1 MKFILFLILS
11 LIIVVPAFAI
21 PLSDRT
27 GLKTKF
33 DVDVGEKTYVIE
45 TVANFNIDNVEFYND
60 TLVFQISSGL
70 QNNLLEL
77 QIPQN
82 ITKGEIHL
90 FLNEQE
96 IAPKILTNSEI
107 SFVTL
112 EFPGNGTHILE
123 VKSDFTLKTPQPEI
137 IQGESVNMVAIFVT
151 VAIAAIAAGSV
162 MAYKKRK
169 PVTR

>member
-1 MKFILFLILS
+1 MKFILFLILLS
-11 LIIVVPAFAI
+11 IVVVPAFAI
-21 PLSDRT
+21 PLSDKT

-33 DVDVGEKTYVIE
+33 DVDIGGKTYVIE
-45 TVANFNIDNVEFYND
+45 TVANFNIDDVAFYND

-70 QNNLLEL
+70 QNNLLEM

-82 ITKGEIHL
+82 ITKGELHL

-96 IAPKILTNSEI
+96 ISPKIMSNSEI

-112 EFPGNGTHILE
+112 EFPGNGTHTLAI
-123 VKSDFTLKTPQPEI
+123 KSDFTLEAPEPEM
-137 IQGESVNMVAIFVT
+137 IQGEPVNLAMIFVA

-162 MAYKKRK
+162 MVYKKRS
-169 PVTR
+169 VTR

>member
-11 LIIVVPAFAI
+11 SIVIVPAFAI
-21 PLSDRT
+21 PLSDKT

-45 TVANFNIDNVEFYND
+45 TVANFNIDDVAFYND

-70 QNNLLEL
+70 QSNLLEM

-96 IAPKILTNSEI
+96 VVPKILANQQI

-112 EFPGNGTHILE
+112 EFAGNGTHTLE
-123 VKSDFTLKTPQPEI
+123 MKSDFTLVPEPEI
-137 IQGESVNMVAIFVT
+137 IQDEPVNLAAIFVA
-151 VAIAAIAAGSV
+151 VAIASIAAGSIMV
-162 MAYKKRK
+162 YKKRK